1 MFGIGDKVAHP
12 MHGAGVIA
20 DFEKHAR
27 ETEYLSLAPDN
38 HEGVRVNFDASHGNG
53 WALLRMSLHEPIM
66 PINVESNSAGG
77 NAVIMRELYEF
88 LSKYP
93 FLNADN
99 LKKNI

>member
-1 MFGIGDKVAHP
+1 MYK
-12 MHGAGVIA
+12 
-20 DFEKHAR
+20 R
-27 ETEYLSLAPDN
+27 Q
-38 HEGVRVNFDASHGNG
+38 SHGNG

-93 FLNADN
+93 FLNTDN